1 MLNFNFVVGNPPYQ
15 KQSDGKAT
23 LMLPVYHI
31 FMDKA
36 YELSRNVTLITP
48 AKYLFNA
55 GLTPK
60 NSTRNGLTIFILGC
74 CGTRRTTILF
84 SATAKLKAGWPYQ
97 TGTNLSPTGK
107 SGYFSNTPN

>member
-60 NSTRNGLTIFILGC
+60 KFN
-74 CGTRRTTILF
+74 
-84 SATAKLKAGWPYQ
+84 
-97 TGTNLSPTGK
+97 
-107 SGYFSNTPN
+107 